1 MTLPAHLSA
10 MLPLL
15 LTLTACVAPPAPGR
29 RDAVASAQRLLAKEF
44 GAQTTS
50 ERLDRIAAAPGA
62 LLGSAR
68 WPTAWSEDR
77 RPLQRELERATA
89 LRADLVAGAAHEA
102 GRRPSRAGLW
112 RGLVTDWEQ
121 DLADDLELSMRLLA
135 TSPRPLG
142 EISDREHRTAPTDDR
157 PELTFWQRLRRRLG
171 L

>member
-62 LLGSAR
+62 A
-68 WPTAWSEDR
+68 
-77 RPLQRELERATA
+77 ATN
-89 LRADLVAGAAHEA
+89 VA
-102 GRRPSRAGLW
+102 
-112 RGLVTDWEQ
+112 Q
-121 DLADDLELSMRLLA
+121 
-135 TSPRPLG
+135 
-142 EISDREHRTAPTDDR
+142 
-157 PELTFWQRLRRRLG
+157 
-171 L
+171 